1 MGSFKREGGRIRGQI
16 MKRLKIHVK
25 HITLTEG
32 QGRGV
37 LKSFKEVRRSVLYFR
52 DIA

>member
-32 QGRGV
+32 QRRGV
-37 LKSFKEVRRSVLYFR
+37 LQSFKEVRRSVLYFR